1 MEDKPKRN
9 IHLFNTE
16 IDYWLSHDEIKK
28 VTVLNENH
36 DHCQIFFANG
46 MDAKIPFRIGKVKQI
61 IEESG
66 NKEYFDSGRSE
77 IFNKKY
83 SVKKQSEPC

>member
-16 IDYWLSHDEIKK
+16 IDYWLSHDEIEK

-36 DHCQIFFANG
+36 DHCQICFANG
-46 MDAKIPFRIGKVKQI
+46 KKEELPFRIGKVKQI

-66 NKEYFDSGRSE
+66 NKEYFDSGRSK
-77 IFNKKY
+77 ISHK
-83 SVKKQSEPC
+83 